1 MHPGSRIAHFEI
13 VALIG
18 AGGMGEVYRARD
30 TRLGRDVAIKVL
42 PAEFASD
49 PDRLRRFEQEARA
62 VAALSHP
69 NILALY
75 DVGTHEGAPYL
86 VTELLEGESLR
97 ERLGSGAVPV
107 RKAVELGVQ
116 IAQGLAAAHEKGI
129 IHRDLKPGNV
139 FVTRDGHVKIL
150 DFGIAKLETL
160 RTAQEP
166 AKATTVV
173 EATEAGTTLGSVGYM
188 SPEQVRG
195 QAVDHRTDIFSFG
208 CVLYELLAGRSPFRR
223 DTAPDTTSAILHD
236 EPAAL
241 PTGVP
246 GPLGKIVNGCL
257 EKQLED
263 RFSSA
268 HDLALALLALE
279 GGFFREKPADRSG
292 SAARFVE
299 TLTAPRETV
308 VSEETSIVVLPF
320 ASMSAD
326 PDNEYFADGVT
337 EDIINALTELE
348 QLRVV
353 SRTSAFA
360 YKHKDLDVRKLGE
373 ELNVDLVM
381 EGSVRRAGSRL
392 RITAQLIT
400 VADGCHLWSER
411 YDREMTDVFAIQD
424 EIARA
429 VVEAL
434 KIKLAVRADAPLV
447 KPHTDNLDAYT
458 LYLKGRYFLG
468 QRGESL
474 TRALDCFTKAV
485 EQDASYGL
493 AHAGIADAY
502 SLLAWYGFMAPADA
516 MPRAKAAAMTALGID
531 DTLPE
536 AHASLAYVR
545 MHFDWDW
552 AGAEDAF
559 RRAMALSR
567 NQATTR
573 QWFSE
578 YLTAVGRVEDA
589 LREAQKAQVLEPL
602 NLIVT
607 TRLGDAWYCVH
618 HYDRAVHECR
628 KAVEMDPAFVPAHLW
643 LGLSQLSKG
652 DRDEAVRTL
661 ERARSLPGAGPS
673 LMLAALGLAYG
684 VCGRTEAAEL
694 VLSELLALASG
705 RHVSAL
711 HIALV
716 YLGLGQ
722 TDQVFDWL
730 HKACDERATLLV
742 RVKADPLF
750 DRIRTD
756 PRFKDLLSRMNFP
769 ASTNP

>member
-1 MHPGSRIAHFEI
+1 
-13 VALIG
+13 
-18 AGGMGEVYRARD
+18 MGEVYRARD

-42 PAEFASD
+42 PAEFAAD
-49 PDRLRRFEQEARA
+49 AERLRRFEQEAKA
-62 VAALSHP
+62 VAALDHP
-69 NILALY
+69 NILAIH
-75 DVGTHEGAPYL
+75 DVGTHVGSPYL
-86 VTELLEGESLR
+86 VTELLEGETLH
-97 ERLGSGAVPV
+97 ERLRGGGLPV
-107 RKAVELGVQ
+107 RKAVETAVQ

-129 IHRDLKPGNV
+129 IHRDLKPANV
-139 FVTRDGHVKIL
+139 FVTKDGHVKLL
-150 DFGIAKLETL
+150 DFGLAKLETL
-160 RTAQEP
+160 RAAQEP

-173 EATEAGTTLGSVGYM
+173 GATEAGTTLGTVGYM

-208 CVLYELLAGRSPFRR
+208 CVLYEILAGRSPFRR

-241 PTGVP
+241 PAGVP

-257 EKQLED
+257 EKRPED

-279 GGFFREKPADRSG
+279 GGFSRERPSGGSG

-299 TLTAPRETV
+299 TRTAPAETV
-308 VSEETSIVVLPF
+308 VSEQTSIVVLPF
-320 ASMSAD
+320 ASLSAD
-326 PDNEYFADGVT
+326 PENEYFADGVT

-360 YKHKDLDVRKLGE
+360 YKHKDLDVRRLGE

-468 QRGESL
+468 KRGESL
-474 TRALDCFTKAV
+474 PRALDCFAKAV
-485 EQDASYGL
+485 EQDASYAL

-502 SLLAWYGFMAPADA
+502 SLLAWYGFMAPADV
-516 MPRAKAAAMTALGID
+516 MPRAKAAATTALGID

-552 AGAEDAF
+552 VGAEEAF

-578 YLTAVGRVEDA
+578 YLTAVGRLEDA
-589 LREAQKAQVLEPL
+589 LREAEEAQVLEPL

-618 HYDRAVHECR
+618 QYDRAVHECR

-652 DRDEAVRTL
+652 DTDEAVRTL
-661 ERARSLPGAGPS
+661 EGARSLPGAGPS
-673 LMLAALGLAYG
+673 LMLAALGYAYG
-684 VCGRTEAAEL
+684 VCGRAATAES
-694 VLSELLALASG
+694 VLSQLLALGSG

-711 HIALV
+711 HVALV

-730 HKACDERATLLV
+730 QRALEERASLLV

-756 PRFKDLLSRMNFP
+756 PRFKELLRRMHLP
-769 ASTNP
+769 EQ